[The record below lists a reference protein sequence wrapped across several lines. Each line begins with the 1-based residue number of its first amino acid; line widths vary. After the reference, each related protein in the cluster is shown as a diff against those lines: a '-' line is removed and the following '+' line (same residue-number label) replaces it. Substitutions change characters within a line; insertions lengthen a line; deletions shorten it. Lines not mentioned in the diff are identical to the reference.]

1 MVQVTITPD
10 KEVLAS
16 LTWNELVLRH
26 RHQTAKYHSS
36 RRRLQ
41 SWKSEQ
47 RVFNTGALTL
57 PTEIGPEIEK
67 YGLGILT

>member
-16 LTWNELVLRH
+16 LTWNELVLMPRH
-26 RHQTAKYHSS
+26 RTTKYHNS
-36 RRRLQ
+36 RRKLQ
-41 SWKSEQ
+41 SWKSEH
-47 RVFNTGALTL
+47 RVLNTEALTL

-67 YGLGILT
+67 YGLRILT